1 MRFALA
7 KQRLGLLMLHPSTMS
22 FVLRVRSVLWAIYP
36 LYLPPRIR
44 TFKLFVYLN
53 GVTGL
58 WCLSSAWE
66 RAGTVWAWVNIAS
79 AILNFL
85 VMRRSWRLFHRYKA
99 EFDAQLADY
108 VRREVAPELL
118 QRLETML
125 QGLQAAIPL
134 ARLANTRVN
143 RDAEEEET

>member
-7 KQRLGLLMLHPSTMS
+7 KRRLALLMLHPRTMF
-22 FVLRVRSVLWAIYP
+22 FVRRVVRVAMAIYP
-36 LYLPPRIR
+36 LYLPPSIR

-79 AILNFL
+79 AVLNFL

-99 EFDAQLADY
+99 EFDAELAEF
-108 VRREVAPELL
+108 VRSEVAPELL
-118 QRLETML
+118 QRLETMM
-125 QGLQAAIPL
+125 QGLKGAIPL

-143 RDAEEEET
+143 RDAEEET